1 MKGSEPDSEPAWV
14 LPVAGEFAT
23 FSTTLYR
30 VLFWQSARVVWDQ
43 ILVNHDG
50 EESIRS
56 QIARREVTTHSLAR
70 YPVVDAPKWGPV
82 QVYRRAFRFD
92 GEQEKAIAHHF
103 DAEAGS
109 LAFPD
114 HEKTLQNFVRKL
126 VPKVLDAAE
135 PISESELLGFLA
147 KHRHVGD
154 VRQQVHAVI
163 HDLVGR
169 GAAYIIGFAKAL
181 ARVIDERQRAAL
193 LPEMEDKSSLST
205 DIFAI
210 AWSLLRDRPIDGD
223 MIDGEDWAS
232 GELLLNAATT
242 AYFELT
248 GKNVNLDYEL
258 LAALDG
264 VSPQLPSTPLSAPMA
279 PGSLA
284 TPERVAAHIAEWE
297 RTLEYQRKSPAAPAS
312 LRDGDP
318 WWDPAIFRRWYTV
331 RLLFGVADL
340 MTEEVWV
347 ISLPEIGPHLPIPP
361 GVVSVRSEVDTFVA
375 WRAAMTPGELLRS
388 EVTNTGWHQN
398 DDEVLNLKRRFSG
411 TVEEYRARYVDSL

>member
-1 MKGSEPDSEPAWV
+1 MERQPDTRRAWV
-14 LPVAGEFAT
+14 LPIQGEFAT

-50 EESIRS
+50 EESIRDR
-56 QIARREVTTHSLAR
+56 IARREVTTHSLAR
-70 YPVVDAPKWGPV
+70 YTVVDAPKWGPV
-82 QVYRRAFRFD
+82 QVYQRVFRIDGDQEKALAQRFD
-92 GEQEKAIAHHF
+92 GE
-103 DAEAGS
+103 AGS
-109 LAFPD
+109 PAFPD
-114 HEKTLQNFVRKL
+114 HEKMIQDYVRKHL
-126 VPKVLDAAE
+126 PDDLNTAGS
-135 PISESELLGFLA
+135 ISESEVLTLLA
-147 KHRHVGD
+147 EHRHVGD
-154 VRQQVHAVI
+154 VRQQVEAVV

-169 GAAYIIGFAKAL
+169 GATYIIGFAKAL

-193 LPEMEDKSSLST
+193 LPEMEDESSLST

-223 MIDGEDWAS
+223 TIDGEDWAS

-264 VSPQLPSTPLSAPMA
+264 VSPQLPSTPLSAPLA

-284 TPERVAAHIAEWE
+284 TPERVAAHLAEWK
-297 RTLEYQRKSPAAPAS
+297 RTLKYQRSSPGAPVS

-318 WWDPAIFRRWYTV
+318 WWDPSIIRQWYTV
-331 RLLFGVADL
+331 RLLFGVEDL

-347 ISLPEIGPHLPIPP
+347 ISLPEIGPHVPLPP
-361 GVVSVRSEVDTFVA
+361 GVVSVRDEVDSFVA
-375 WRAAMTPGELLRS
+375 WRAAMAPGELLKS
-388 EVTNTGWHQN
+388 EVTKTGWHQN
-398 DDEVLNLKRRFSG
+398 DYEVLNLKRRFSG